1 MRDGVGVCR
10 LKRFIRVIGR
20 TRVGSRSGWK
30 RMERWFTRISRT
42 VGSKYR
48 AWCCSGVDS
57 MCLFLR
63 TGTQLYNLVAS
74 QLQRLNPSLVYTKPA
89 RQPSSSGSKSATNLS
104 AVTTTKSNS
113 KKPAKSSN
121 STATNTSRP
130 TPSKPTKLGPRPPQ
144 PPHPLPSMEDRYPL
158 NSPLLAL
165 GVAVEAVKR
174 DVEQENENKKKGIG
188 AGLVEGGEGKA
199 QPKAPKMKKI
209 MVRKR

>member
-1 MRDGVGVCR
+1 MVHKDIKNRELGVMAPRVER
-10 LKRFIRVIGR
+10 VLKMMSSF
-20 TRVGSRSGWK
+20 
-30 RMERWFTRISRT
+30 
-42 VGSKYR
+42 
-48 AWCCSGVDS
+48 
-57 MCLFLR
+57 LLR

-89 RQPSSSGSKSATNLS
+89 RQPSSSGSKSVPNPS

-113 KKPAKSSN
+113 KKSAKPNNSS
-121 STATNTSRP
+121 ATNNASRP
-130 TPSKPTKLGPRPPQ
+130 TLSKPTKLGPRPPQ

-174 DVEQENENKKKGIG
+174 DVEQEIENKKKGIG
-188 AGLVEGGEGKA
+188 AGMLEGGEGKA